1 MSIRNTITPFST
13 TLPNMPVTDMQGQ
26 PNNALSRISIVKKT
40 ARIYDDGSSQIDV
53 PVWGYQGTWGENNV
67 MGGPAIQ
74 VTSGRSLLVE
84 WKNNLT
90 KSSKCPVDE
99 VHVPYDESS
108 DIIVPQNTLGAGGV
122 GLEKKPSAYFVPHL
136 HGAKTAPNYD
146 GWPESMMMPGQSR
159 LSRYE
164 NDERSTMYWY
174 HDHAMHT
181 TRLNAYSGLAA
192 PYIIRDKEE
201 CSLNLP
207 KGRDEIFMVIQDRNL
222 NLPEKRLNKGVNKT
236 TLLHK
241 TETNTGP
248 LEFYGPLTL
257 VNGAIWPK
265 RTVDAGLYRLRILNG
280 SNSRVYAL
288 YLVETQTDGTLDLS
302 SKPQIAKEPRIV
314 KIGTDGGLLDEAVE
328 LKRFTDKGAIVLMP
342 AERIDLLIDFSK
354 CKNKSYAFVN
364 AATSPFSGSDSIRTL
379 DANFYPSAPEKDT
392 GRNPYPE
399 MMRFDVC
406 EAMKGHKDTND
417 LDCIIDK
424 MKEVITTRYYDLDKV
439 KKTRTI
445 ALVEKDM
452 GPNKPAMLTTF
463 ELIEEGELKEYEGAT
478 DKPYQALKAGRVV
491 EIDGVKYRVC
501 AERFQDP
508 LNFQVVHGDTEIWRF
523 VNISPDSHPMHLH
536 LVQYRHHAT
545 RRLAPIEQID
555 STTGNVVN
563 TEGNGNME
571 AADIVNGAFRTGD
584 SIRIKSTASSPVVD
598 ETGLKDTIRVDP
610 GTMVEIIAKFEGHLG
625 RYLYHCHLLEHEDHD
640 MMRQFVVA
648 RPDMRMH
655 SKDIPGSV
663 GK

>member
-13 TLPNMPVTDMQGQ
+13 TLPDIPVKDMQGQ

-53 PVWGYQGTWGENNV
+53 PVWGYQGTWGDNNI

-74 VTSGRSLLVE
+74 VTSGKTLLVE
-84 WKNNLT
+84 WKNALT

-99 VHVPYDESS
+99 VHVPFDE
-108 DIIVPQNTLGAGGV
+108 DADRIVPQNRLGAGEIK
-122 GLEKKPSAYFVPHL
+122 LEKKPSAYFVPHL

-146 GWPESMMMPGQSR
+146 GWPESMMMSGQSR

-181 TRLNAYSGLAA
+181 TRLNAYAGLAA

-201 CSLNLP
+201 RLLNLP
-207 KGRDEIFMVIQDRNL
+207 KGRDEIFLVIQDRNL
-222 NLPEKRLNKGVNKT
+222 NLPEKPLCKGVNKT

-265 RTVDAGLYRLRILNG
+265 RTVDDGLYRLRILNS

-288 YLVETQTDGTLDLS
+288 YLVETKADRTLDLTNP
-302 SKPQIAKEPRIV
+302 KIANKPRIV
-314 KIGTDGGLLDEAVE
+314 KIGTDGGLLDNAVE
-328 LKRFTDKGAIVLMP
+328 LTQFTDKGAIVLMP
-342 AERIDLLIDFSK
+342 AERIDLLIDFSQ

-364 AATSPFSGSDSIRTL
+364 AATSPFSGSDSIR
-379 DANFYPSAPEKDT
+379 AINASFYPATPDEDT
-392 GRNPYPE
+392 DRNPYPE
-399 MMRFDVC
+399 VMRFDVC
-406 EAMKGHKDTND
+406 EAMEDHKDTDD
-417 LDCIIDK
+417 LKCIIGK
-424 MKEVITTRYYDLDKV
+424 MKKVVKTHYYNPAKV

-452 GPNKPAMLTTF
+452 GLNKPAMLTNL
-463 ELIEEGELKEYEGAT
+463 ELIEEAELKSYKGAANR
-478 DKPYQALKAGRVV
+478 PYQALKAGRLV

-523 VNISPDSHPMHLH
+523 INISPDSHPMHLH

-545 RRLAPIEQID
+545 HKLAPIEQVD
-555 STTGNVVN
+555 GTGNVVE
-563 TEGNGNME
+563 TEGNGGME
-571 AADIVNGAFRTGD
+571 AADIVNGAFRAGD
-584 SIRIKSTASSPVVD
+584 SIRIHSATSTPAVN

-655 SKDIPGSV
+655 SKDVPGSI

>member
-1 MSIRNTITPFST
+1 MSIRDIIKPFST
-13 TLPNMPVTDMQGQ
+13 ILPNIPIKDMQGQ
-26 PNNALSRISIVKKT
+26 PHNALSRISIIKKT
-40 ARIYDDGSSQIDV
+40 ARIYNDGSSQIDV
-53 PVWGYQGTWGENNV
+53 PVWGYQDTWGHNNI
-67 MGGPAIQ
+67 MAGPAIQ
-74 VTSGRSLLVE
+74 VSSGKTLLVE
-84 WKNNLT
+84 WRNALR

-99 VHVPYDESS
+99 VHIPFDENI
-108 DIIVPQNTLGAGGV
+108 DVIVPQNTLGADGV
-122 GLEKKPSAYFVPHL
+122 KLEKKPSGYFVTHL

-164 NDERSTMYWY
+164 NNERSTMYWY

-181 TRLNAYSGLAA
+181 TRLNAYAGLAA

-201 CSLNLP
+201 CLLGLP
-207 KGRDEIFMVIQDRNL
+207 KDGDEIFMVIQDRNL
-222 NLPEKRLNKGVNKT
+222 NLPEKPLHKGVNTT

-288 YLVETQTDGTLDLS
+288 YLVETKANGMLDLT
-302 SKPQIAKEPRIV
+302 SKPKIAKGPRIV
-314 KIGTDGGLLDEAVE
+314 KIGTDGGLLDKAVE
-328 LKRFTDKGAIVLMP
+328 LGDFTDKGAIVLMP
-342 AERIDLLIDFSK
+342 AERIDLLIDFSQ

-364 AATSPFSGSDSIRTL
+364 AAKSPFSGSDSIR
-379 DANFYPSAPEKDT
+379 DINSSFYPAAPEQDT
-392 GRNPYPE
+392 DRNPYPE
-399 MMRFDVC
+399 VMRFDVC
-406 EAMKGHKDTND
+406 EAMDNHKGTDD
-417 LDCIIDK
+417 LQCIINLMPK
-424 MKEVITTRYYDLDKV
+424 IVTTRYYDPIKV
-439 KKTRTI
+439 KKIRTI

-452 GPNKPAMLTTF
+452 GPNKPAMLTNF
-463 ELIEEGELKEYEGAT
+463 ELIEEKMLKQYAGAT
-478 DKPYQALKAGRVV
+478 NRPYQALKAGRIV
-491 EIDGVKYRVC
+491 EIDNIKYRVC

-523 VNISPDSHPMHLH
+523 INISPDSHPMHLH

-545 RRLAPIEQID
+545 RKLLPIEQIND
-555 STTGNVVN
+555 AGTVVE
-563 TEGNGNME
+563 TEGKGGLE
-571 AADIVNGAFRTGD
+571 AADIVNGAFRAGD
-584 SIRIKSTASSPVVD
+584 SLRIKSAASSPVLN

-655 SKDIPGSV
+655 SRDVPGSI